1 MVDDRESYRLL
12 IELVDRLETVASIR
26 RGLEDVR
33 MGRTVTLDDFKD
45 EVRRKDG
52 ISIDT
57 VSGVNSSSL

>member
-1 MVDDRESYRLL
+1 
-12 IELVDRLETVASIR
+12 
-26 RGLEDVR
+26 